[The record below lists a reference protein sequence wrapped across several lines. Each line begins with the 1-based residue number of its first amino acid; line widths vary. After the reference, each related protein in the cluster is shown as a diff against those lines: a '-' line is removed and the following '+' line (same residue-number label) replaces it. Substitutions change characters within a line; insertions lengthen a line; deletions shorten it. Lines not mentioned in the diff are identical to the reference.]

1 MHNLSNLVYSFTCV
15 CERMYIGKTTQ
26 RLSERMKQH
35 VPVTLASVAHTLNSI
50 TLGGGVLSLS
60 AAEQVTLA
68 KNLEESRSDSAI
80 TRHLKSSLDCLRAV
94 CSNDLV
100 NVFKVVARSRNHFH
114 LDVLEAVFI
123 KLHSPVLCQQKEF
136 VKVLYLV

>member
-1 MHNLSNLVYSFTCV
+1 
-15 CERMYIGKTTQ
+15 
-26 RLSERMKQH
+26 MKQH
-35 VPVTLASVAHTLNSI
+35 VPVTLANVAHTLNSI
-50 TLGGGVLSLS
+50 TLGGGVLSLP

-100 NVFKVVARSRNHFH
+100 NVFKVVARSRNSFH